1 VKKANV
7 QLNLC
12 VSIMAAL
19 AAVPV
24 IGMAGTAA
32 PAQAANPVTMAGLNT
47 NEMPRVTKVVTMAST
62 TTVPRT
68 HLNLAPRA
76 SAVKAVDDSLKMK
89 HLQLV
94 LKPSA
99 QRQAALEKLI
109 AGQHDP
115 QSPTYRKWLT
125 PQQYGESFG
134 LVDADIATV
143 TAWLE
148 AQGFTVNSVYPN
160 KTQIDFSGTAGQV
173 RHAFTTNEMVYTI
186 NGEKHL
192 SNDSDIRIPVAL
204 QSVVAGVMGLND
216 FHPRPLH
223 TKPQIARWNAGK
235 QRFMKTAAMAATSS
249 KAKAPLSAADKK
261 LAQAPDAPDS
271 PDAVNFTNGARGL
284 VPGDLATM
292 YGVDKIRKN
301 GVTGKGVKIAVVDS
315 YDMVPADWTNFV
327 QNFHLDSYGG
337 SFSQTNPAPPSGAN
351 NCLDPDAVAGLT
363 QDNGYDDGETL
374 LDAEYA
380 TAIAPGATIQAAICS
395 SYDADFNATTDNF
408 FGGVFIAASNLINGA
423 SRPDII
429 SASYGF
435 GEGATDSA
443 SKQGI
448 DAMWAQADAEG
459 ISVFVSTG
467 DSGSNPDF
475 NGSVI
480 YGNSYDGTSAV
491 DANSF
496 ATSPHV
502 TAVGGTDTADVLD
515 GTSSQY
521 FKVAKDLTKGSAL
534 SYVPEIPWNESCGN
548 EVAAKSEGYNSNVK
562 FCKQLFKFDTKGL
575 YATSEAGSGGP
586 SSVDRKPAW
595 QSLVF
600 NAAKDQTRDL
610 PDVSLFAGSYGGY
623 TFVVTC
629 TSAYPCTPDFS
640 GSTTLSGGTSLSSPM
655 FAGMQALID
664 QKMDNSGQTLQQ
676 GNAAPTL
683 YALAA
688 AEFGGPTGTAPG
700 TLAACNADNGATG
713 TDGCVF
719 HNVTRGSISTN
730 CYEQSS
736 GETSLTNN
744 CFFLADLAD
753 YSINTIFGP
762 IPIGAVHMGLTS
774 TVASPTGLNAKN
786 EAYTA
791 RPGWSFASGLGSV
804 NAGNLVKAWVAYA
817 KAKK

>member
-1 VKKANV
+1 MKKVNV

-12 VSIMAAL
+12 LSIMAAL
-19 AAVPV
+19 AALPV
-24 IGMAGTAA
+24 TGMAGSTTSTQTAS
-32 PAQAANPVTMAGLNT
+32 PVALAGLNT
-47 NEMPRVTKVVTMAST
+47 TETPRVTQVVNMAST
-62 TTVPRT
+62 TVVPRT

-76 SAVKAVDDSLKMK
+76 SAVKAVDDSLKMQ

-99 QRQAALEKLI
+99 QRQAALEALI
-109 AGQHDP
+109 TSQHDP
-115 QSPTYRKWLT
+115 KSASYRQWLT
-125 PQQYGESFG
+125 PQQFGESFG

-143 TAWLE
+143 TAWLK

-160 KTQIDFSGTAGQV
+160 KSQIDFSGTAGLV
-173 RHAFTTNEMVYTI
+173 RHAFTTNEMMYTVK
-186 NGEKHL
+186 GEKHL
-192 SNDSDIRIPVAL
+192 SNDSDIRIPTAL

-223 TKPQIARWNAGK
+223 TRPQVASWNAGK
-235 QRFMKTAAMAATSS
+235 QRFVATTAKSS
-249 KAKAPLSAADKK
+249 KPKALLSANDAK
-261 LAQAPDAPDS
+261 LAKTPQSVDS

-284 VPGDLATM
+284 VPGDLSTM
-292 YGVDKIRKN
+292 YDVDKIRKN
-301 GVTGKGVKIAVVDS
+301 GITGKGVTIAVVDS
-315 YDMVPADWTNFV
+315 YDMVPGDWTNFV
-327 QNFHLDSYGG
+327 QNFHLGSYGG
-337 SFSQTNPAPPSGAN
+337 TFAQINPAPPSGTN
-351 NCLDPDAVAGLT
+351 NCLDPDALAGLS
-363 QDNGYDDGETL
+363 QASGYDDGETL
-374 LDAEYA
+374 LDAEYS
-380 TAIAPGATIQAAICS
+380 TAMAPGANIQVAICS
-395 SYDADFNATTDNF
+395 SYDADSNLTTDNF
-408 FGGVFIAASNLINGA
+408 FGGVFIAASNLINGTA
-423 SRPDII
+423 RPDII

-435 GEGATDSA
+435 GEGATDAA
-443 SKQGI
+443 SKQAI

-515 GTSSQY
+515 GTTSTY
-521 FKVAKDLTKGSAL
+521 FKTAKDLTLGSAL
-534 SYVPEIPWNESCGN
+534 SYVPEIPWNQSCGN
-548 EVAAKSEGYNSNVK
+548 EVAATSEGYNSNTK
-562 FCKQLFKFDTKGL
+562 FCKQLFKFDTEGL

-595 QSLVF
+595 QSLVY
-600 NAAKDQTRDL
+600 NAAKDQSRDL

-640 GSTTLSGGTSLSSPM
+640 TPTELSGGTSLASPM
-655 FAGMQALID
+655 FAGLQALVD
-664 QKMDNSGQTLQQ
+664 QKLVNSGQPLQQ

-688 AEFGGPTGTAPG
+688 AEYGGPTGSTPS
-700 TLAACNADNGATG
+700 TLSTCSADNGAKG
-713 TDGCVF
+713 PADCVF
-719 HNVTRGSISTN
+719 HNVTRGSITTN
-730 CYEQSS
+730 CYEQTA
-736 GETSLTNN
+736 GETSLTNK
-744 CFFLADLAD
+744 CFFLADIKNYVVD
-753 YSINTIFGP
+753 GFFPVGE
-762 IPIGAVHMGLTS
+762 VQMGLTS
-774 TVASPTGLNAKN
+774 TVTSPTGLTAKN

-804 NAGNLVKAWVAYA
+804 DAGNLTKAWLAYA
-817 KAKK
+817 KKANK

>member
-1 VKKANV
+1 MKKANV

-24 IGMAGTAA
+24 IGIAGATA
-32 PAQAANPVTMAGLNT
+32 PTQTANPVAMAGLNT
-47 NEMPRVTKVVTMAST
+47 NEMPRVTQVVNMANT
-62 TTVPRT
+62 TTVSRT

-76 SAVKAVDDSLKMK
+76 SAAKAVDDSLRMK

-109 AGQHDP
+109 ASQHDP
-115 QSPTYRKWLT
+115 KSPTYRKWLT
-125 PQQYGESFG
+125 PQQYGEAFG
-134 LVDADIATV
+134 VADADIAAV
-143 TAWLE
+143 SAWLE

-173 RHAFTTNEMVYTI
+173 RHAFATHEMLYTV

-192 SNDSDIRIPVAL
+192 SNDSDIRIPAAL

-223 TKPQIARWNAGK
+223 IKPQVARWNAGK
-235 QRFMKTAAMAATSS
+235 QRFVKTAAATTKS
-249 KAKAPLSAADKK
+249 AKTRAPLSATDKK
-261 LAQAPDAPDS
+261 LAQAPDS

-284 VPGDLATM
+284 VPGDMATM

-301 GVTGKGVKIAVVDS
+301 GITGKGVKIAVVDA

-337 SFSQTNPAPPSGAN
+337 SFSQTNPAPPSGEN
-351 NCLDPDAVAGLT
+351 NCLDPDAIAGYT
-363 QDNGYDDGETL
+363 QDDGYDDGETL
-374 LDAEYA
+374 LDAEWA
-380 TAIAPGATIQAAICS
+380 AAIAPGATIQAAICS
-395 SYDADFNATTDNF
+395 NYDADFNTTTDNF

-429 SASYGF
+429 SASYGY
-435 GEGATDSA
+435 GEGATDAA
-443 SKQGI
+443 SKQAI

-480 YGNSYDGTSAV
+480 YGNGYDGASAV

-502 TAVGGTDTADVLD
+502 TTVGGTDTADVLD

-548 EVAAKSEGYNSNVK
+548 EVAAKSEGYNSNKK

-586 SSVDRKPAW
+586 SSIDRKPAW
-595 QSLVF
+595 QSLVY
-600 NAAKDQTRDL
+600 NAAKDQSRDL

-623 TFVVTC
+623 TYVVTC
-629 TSAYPCTPDFS
+629 TSYYPCTPDFS
-640 GSTTLSGGTSLSSPM
+640 TPTTLSGGTSLSSPM

-688 AEFGGPTGTAPG
+688 SEFGGPTGTAPG
-700 TLAACNADNGATG
+700 TLAACNADNGAAG
-713 TDGCVF
+713 TDACVF

-730 CYEQSS
+730 CYEPT
-736 GETSLTNN
+736 GDEGSLTNN
-744 CFFLADLAD
+744 CFFLADLSEF
-753 YSINTIFGP
+753 YVNTIFGP
-762 IPIGAVHMGLTS
+762 YPIGPVKMGLTS
-774 TVASPTGLNAKN
+774 TVTFPTGLNAKN

-804 NAGNLVKAWVAYA
+804 NAGNLVKAWLAYA